1 MTDALSP
8 PSRSSPLPQPRM
20 SSWQQ
25 AALSL
30 FWFATNAHWTAILIT
45 LLPLQAELI
54 GGSAFKGRTLGSIML
69 VGAFVSMVVAP
80 LFGAW
85 SDRIR
90 TRWGRRMP
98 FLVVGTIGNV
108 IGLLALAFIPS
119 TPSALIPYVV
129 AFMWIELFNNIAT
142 APYSALIP
150 DVVRKEQR
158 GSASGWLGLMLG
170 VGSFAGGIT
179 GLMLPQV
186 GGVTGAYLIL
196 AAIMV
201 LGMLGTVL
209 TTKEPP
215 PPETPPFVWREFLGG
230 MVAPFRSRDFFW
242 VFWTR
247 FLIVLGTFTLQEF
260 MQYYTKDVI
269 AKGAEP
275 FSYTFFGLHLADTAP
290 AATSIIVVTMLVGSI
305 ASSLVAGILSDR
317 YGRKVMVYISGSMQA
332 MVVGV
337 FVFSGSFG
345 VAVLMGIVFGLG
357 YGAYQA
363 VDWALASD
371 VLPSEDD
378 YARDM
383 GVWHIAFT
391 LPQVLATPVAGVLLD
406 SFQHVGQSSG
416 RSNLGYMVIFGLS
429 FVYFVLGTVL
439 VRKIKSTN

>member
-1 MTDALSP
+1 MADALS
-8 PSRSSPLPQPRM
+8 SPLAPPLARSRM
-20 SSWQQ
+20 SNWQQ
-25 AALSL
+25 VTLSL
-30 FWFATNAHWTAILIT
+30 YWFATNAHWGAILIT

-54 GGSAFKGRTLGSIML
+54 GGTEFKGRTLGVIL
-69 VGAFVSMVVAP
+69 LIGAFVSMVVAP

-85 SDRIR
+85 SDRVR
-90 TRWGRRMP
+90 TRWGRRTP

-119 TPSALIPYVV
+119 VPSALVPYVV

-150 DVVRKEQR
+150 DVVPRDQR
-158 GSASGWLGLMLG
+158 GSASGWMGLMLT
-170 VGSFAGGIT
+170 VGSFVGGVT
-179 GLMLPQV
+179 GLLLPMI
-186 GGVTGAYLIL
+186 GGVTGAYLVI
-196 AAIMV
+196 AVVMV

-209 TTKEPP
+209 TVKEPEP
-215 PPETPPFVWREFLGG
+215 PQVPPFHWREFLGG
-230 MVAPFRSRDFFW
+230 MVAPFRSRDFAW

-247 FLIVLGTFTLQEF
+247 FLMVLGLFTLQEF

-269 AKGAEP
+269 AGGVEP
-275 FSYTFFGLHLADTAP
+275 YAYTAFGLHLADTAP
-290 AATSIIVVTMLVGSI
+290 AATSIFIITMLVGSI
-305 ASSLVAGILSDR
+305 LSSVLAGWLSDR
-317 YGRKVMVYISGSMQA
+317 YGRKLIVYISGGLQA

-337 FVFSGSFG
+337 FTFSGNFG
-345 VAVLMGIVFGLG
+345 IAVVVGMFFGLG

-391 LPQVLATPVAGVLLD
+391 MPQVLATPIAGVLLD
-406 SFQHVGQSSG
+406 TFQGVGRANGQP
-416 RSNLGYMVIFGLS
+416 NLGYMVIFGVA
-429 FVYFVLGTVL
+429 FVYFLLGTVL
-439 VRKIKSTN
+439 VRQIKGVR